1 MRRFAMI
8 SRSLPFALGMTCLLA
23 SCGQAPSSEGGQK
36 LTSVDIAEEPPA
48 AVDIA
53 PVAEPDGTKTEIA
66 TSKIAVSVPRI
77 AYTYGYQYRLAAS
90 RIAEV
95 QSKQADL
102 CEKQGPAVCRVL
114 DMQQHLDETDNAG
127 GSLTLAVAAPRARAF
142 GAQLS
147 QLVSSADG
155 QSISSSIQGEDL
167 SKQIV
172 DTTARLKARTLLRDR
187 LMEILATRKGT
198 VAELVEA
205 ERGVAKVNEEIDEAT
220 GWLAEMQGRVDYS
233 RMELTYSA
241 SSATANTFLTP
252 IKAVVGNLGWILGTI
267 IALLIALATVAI
279 PLGLVIWGIRATLG
293 YLERRREIS

>member
-36 LTSVDIAEEPPA
+36 LASVDIAEEPPA
-48 AVDIA
+48 AK
-53 PVAEPDGTKTEIA
+53 PDGAKSESA

-77 AYTYGYQYRLAAS
+77 AYTYGYAYRLPAT

-241 SSATANTFLTP
+241 SSTTANTFLTP